1 MSKNYQILA
10 LKWRPKR
17 FEEVVGQDH
26 ITKTLIKAFEK
37 NRIAQAFLF
46 AGPRGV
52 GKTTAARLLA
62 MCLNGSDKPSIKYDI
77 ESDVIKQI
85 IEGRSMDVIEID
97 GASNRGIDEIRE
109 LQENIKFVPLE
120 GKFKVVIIDEVH
132 MLTTQAFNALLKT
145 LEEPPPHVKFVM
157 ATTDVHKVPQTII
170 SRCQRFDFLP
180 ITNEIIKERL
190 KHILKVESVK
200 IDDSSLD
207 LIASKSD
214 GSMRDALGFLDQIL
228 VFSDEKITD
237 EIVIDLLGVI
247 PTEVYFDITK
257 ALHDKNGEELITTLR
272 HVKEKGY
279 IVEDLIKG
287 LINHMHNLTLMHYKN
302 GLDLMGLSPEL
313 KKLYKKNKYDWSLK
327 DLVRIS
333 NSLSELYASIKRF
346 SDQTLIFEM
355 TLMKFLQF
363 DKSIDIEKFLQSDV
377 PQEDLSIPEPKK
389 TNSVP
394 KKTVKETVKE
404 TVKKTVKKTSEVTID
419 QVKDSWDKIL
429 GKISEERGS
438 VHALLSDCI
447 IKEMN
452 GNNLE
457 LISYDSNKFNQKLM
471 NDNLGFVKDSIN
483 GVLNTSIGVKIIVD
497 TKVET
502 IEEEPNNDSVN
513 QDDVVE
519 LFQGKDTM

>member
-10 LKWRPKR
+10 LKWRPKH

-62 MCLNGSDKPSIKYDI
+62 MCLNGSDKPSIKYDV

-109 LQENIKFVPLE
+109 LRENIKFASLE

-145 LEEPPPHVKFVM
+145 LEEPPSHVKFVM
-157 ATTDVHKVPQTII
+157 ATTDIHKVPQTII

-180 ITNEIIKERL
+180 ITNEVIKDRL
-190 KHILKVESVK
+190 KHILKAESVK

-228 VFSDEKITD
+228 VFSDKKITD

-247 PTEVYFDITK
+247 PTEIYFNITN
-257 ALHDKNGEELITTLR
+257 ALHDKNGEELVTILN
-272 HVKEKGY
+272 HVKKKGY
-279 IVEDLIKG
+279 IVEDLITG
-287 LINHMHNLTLMHYKN
+287 LNNHMRNLTLMHYKN

-363 DKSIDIEKFLQSDV
+363 DKSVDIEKFLQSNV
-377 PQEDLSIPEPKK
+377 PQEEHSIPEPKK

-394 KKTVKETVKE
+394 KKTVK
-404 TVKKTVKKTSEVTID
+404 KTVEKTTKKISAITTD

-457 LISYDSNKFNQKLM
+457 LISYDSNEFNQQLI

-483 GVLNTSIGVKIIVD
+483 EVLNASIGVKIIVD
-497 TKVET
+497 TEVEK
-502 IEEEPNNDSVN
+502 IEEKPDNDSVN
-513 QDDVVE
+513 QNDVVE